1 MGGLITSSR
10 HERPAP
16 AVAARTSR
24 TRRARSVPF
33 ETLNGTQ
40 AIRKPRSNNSAPSS
54 LQVTYYWARA
64 IHLSIQSNP
73 PPHSRSTRSTQQH
86 ATGRSQQLATQ
97 ISASHL
103 APPFHPAHLLL
114 CSRVLVVI
122 LWGCPVCVQI
132 IPALLLLPSWFL
144 ARRRPKITPFGRFQV
159 RVVFEI
165 AAYWHGAVVYGV
177 FEQIVYRRACVIW
190 AVAALLPSTV
200 DSDTVTVSSGLSVS
214 PSLVVLCLHIYL
226 SSVIYRRQC
235 WCLLVCIIP
244 RSEASTVIQF
254 LMCTGR
260 RFLNIWNK
268 YHTQISNSL
277 LKTS

>member
-103 APPFHPAHLLL
+103 APPFIQHTSSCVRVSLLL
-114 CSRVLVVI
+114 SSEGVLCVCKLSPPFFCCLLDSSRGGGPKLHHSEDSKCASCSK
-122 LWGCPVCVQI
+122 
-132 IPALLLLPSWFL
+132 LLP
-144 ARRRPKITPFGRFQV
+144 TG
-159 RVVFEI
+159 
-165 AAYWHGAVVYGV
+165 
-177 FEQIVYRRACVIW
+177 
-190 AVAALLPSTV
+190 
-200 DSDTVTVSSGLSVS
+200 
-214 PSLVVLCLHIYL
+214 
-226 SSVIYRRQC
+226 
-235 WCLLVCIIP
+235 
-244 RSEASTVIQF
+244 
-254 LMCTGR
+254 TGR
-260 RFLNIWNK
+260 SCMVCSSKLFTVERV
-268 YHTQISNSL
+268 
-277 LKTS
+277 